1 MKGKQDKRPSK
12 EALRLL
18 KVLGGD
24 GAYAVSDPTAPGGLI
39 VRAARAGLSVGGGR
53 FEAAAG
59 DQLVRRDLARWGR
72 GCARER
78 LAITPAGRAHLR
90 RGAARPDE
98 SAFF

>member
-18 KVLGGD
+18 KLLD
-24 GAYAVSDPTAPGGLI
+24 REGAYALPDPTAPAGLI

-59 DQLVRRDLARWGR
+59 DPLVPRDLARWGR

-78 LAITPAGRAHLR
+78 LVITPAGRAHLR

-98 SAFF
+98 PAFF